1 MHPALW
7 VSKTG
12 LDAQQTNISTISN
25 NLANA
30 STIGFKKSRAVF
42 EDLFYQN
49 INQPGGKSTQDTT
62 LPSGLMLGAGSKVVA
77 TQKVFTQGNT
87 QTTNNAMDMMIE
99 GDGFFQVL
107 LPDGNI
113 GYTRN
118 GQFTINDQGILV
130 TSGSGYPVQPEVR
143 IEDNDAVSITV
154 GTDGEVSIRR
164 RGEQENSSTT
174 SLTIVDFINPGGL
187 EPIGQNLFLPTGA
200 SGDPQEGTPGLEGFG
215 SIRQSML
222 ETSNVNVTEEL
233 VNMIEAQRV
242 YEMNSK
248 VISTVDQML
257 SYVNQQL

>member
-62 LPSGLMLGAGSKVVA
+62 SPSGLMLGAGSKVVA

-118 GQFTINDQGILV
+118 GQFTINGDGVLV
-130 TSGSGYPVQPEVR
+130 TSGSGYPVQPDINVPR
-143 IEDNDAVSITV
+143 NAISITV
-154 GTDGEVSIRR
+154 GTDGEVSYRSREGKDNQRID
-164 RGEQENSSTT
+164 N
-174 SLTIVDFINPGGL
+174 LIIADFINPAGM

>member
-12 LDAQQTNISTISN
+12 LDAQQTNIATISN

-30 STIGFKKSRAVF
+30 STIGFKKQRAVF
-42 EDLFYQN
+42 EDLLYQN
-49 INQPGGKSTQDTT
+49 INQPGGQSSQDTE

-77 TQKVFTQGNT
+77 TQRIHTEGNV
-87 QTTNNAMDMMIE
+87 QTTDNFLDLMIQ

-113 GYTRN
+113 AYQRN
-118 GQFTINDQGILV
+118 GQFTLNDTGNVV
-130 TSGSGYPVQPEVR
+130 TSGSGYPLEPAIVIP
-143 IEDNDAVSITV
+143 NDTVKITV
-154 GTDGEVSIRR
+154 GVDGEVSARV
-164 RGEQENSSTT
+164 RGQQADIVLGQITT
-174 SLTIVDFINPGGL
+174 VDFVNPGGL
-187 EPIGQNLFLPTGA
+187 EPIGQNMYLPTGA
-200 SGDPQEGTPGLEGFG
+200 SGEPQEGIPSLNGLGEV
-215 SIRQSML
+215 RQSML

-248 VISTVDQML
+248 VISAVDQML
-257 SYVNQQL
+257 SYISQQL

>member
-30 STIGFKKSRAVF
+30 STVGFKKGRAVF

-49 INQPGGKSTQDTT
+49 INQPGGQSTQDTT
-62 LPSGLMLGAGSKVVA
+62 LPTGLMLGAGSKVVA

-118 GQFTINDQGILV
+118 GQFTINFEGQLV
-130 TSGSGYPVQPEVR
+130 TSGSGYPVQPEIVVP
-143 IEDNDAVSITV
+143 DDAVGITV
-154 GTDGEVSIRR
+154 GTDGEVSARI
-164 RGEQENSSTT
+164 RGEQENQVLGQMTT
-174 SLTIVDFINPGGL
+174 VDFINPGGM

-200 SGDPQEGTPGLEGFG
+200 SGDPQEGTPGLEGYG